1 VADHLPGDSQDY
13 YVAYQGPLRFD
24 FMYYRE
30 SEMVPAPK
38 WIGCSVLKE
47 ETGLVADVL
56 ARSEDLT
63 PTPPTPEM
71 LLSSDQKFWTWC
83 WYTFAKI
90 RRGELWEALIGVHAI
105 RCDAMLPM
113 LDWKAGRRHEGHR
126 RLEAKL
132 DPEEEAR
139 LAATVASLQA
149 EITLFHDLRGSLFET
164 YGLAFDPE
172 PEEGSRAR

>member
-1 VADHLPGDSQDY
+1 M
-13 YVAYQGPLRFD
+13 AYQGPLRFD